1 MVDRVAVGVFR
12 KSGITELVI
21 DRDAVAIVIEV
32 IEQLFAAQIVGD
44 HGQAILVLIG
54 TVIGTQG
61 SASDSHA
68 LDAEGFT
75 GRVIFVGHL

>member
-1 MVDRVAVGVFR
+1 MNIHCIFSKAFSEIQIRVL
-12 KSGITELVI
+12 SLSN
-21 DRDAVAIVIEV
+21 
-32 IEQLFAAQIVGD
+32 Q
-44 HGQAILVLIG
+44 GQAILVLIG

-75 GRVIFVGHL
+75 GRVIFVEKISSSLKDSA